1 MSWDSGSH
9 EETLE
14 FDSGFLL
21 RYNVKLDGGGNSARH
36 DFVEIINGL
45 GKRYQHAMEWC
56 AGHGAIGYEL
66 LTKNLCANIHFV
78 DIFEPAIESC
88 LRNAQDNNVQDRVF
102 GYISS
107 AVKNLPTMPLID
119 LVVSNPPHNPD
130 INGWDKSMYSG
141 RTDFKDDRDNYNNG
155 IRLGVDDQFKIHEE
169 FFANI
174 IPRLAPDADILLSEA
189 APVTILIDM
198 AAKYGLVCVKRYDN
212 AHAAYGGQTI
222 HLKVKK

>member
-1 MSWDSGSH
+1 MTWSDGSR

-21 RYNVKLDGGGNSARH
+21 KYNSKLDGGGNSARH

-66 LTKNLCANIHFV
+66 LTRNICANIHFM

-88 LRNAQDNNVQDRVF
+88 LKNAQDNGVSHKVF
-102 GYISS
+102 GYVSS
-107 AVKNLPTMPLID
+107 TIQDLPNLPPLD
-119 LVVSNPPHNPD
+119 LVVSNPPHNSD
-130 INGWDKSMYSG
+130 VNDWNSTVYQG
-141 RTDFKDDRDNYNNG
+141 RTDFKDDWDNYSNG
-155 IRLGVDDQFKIHEE
+155 VRLGVDHEFKIHHE

-174 IPRLAPDADILLSEA
+174 IPRLAPDADILISEA
-189 APVTILIDM
+189 GIVVPLINM
-198 AAKYGLVCVKRYDN
+198 AEKYGLECVKRYDN
-212 AHAAYGGQTI
+212 VHATYKGQTI
-222 HLKVKK
+222 HLKVKN